1 MRRKFLTTIFILF
14 GALLPVTPAFAA
26 PEDEQVEVTDQAE
39 GSEDSEGSDGSD
51 VYQSQYTG
59 FDGYDIGYSGPIDI
73 VSGQPVEE
81 GGDDDNGGELVRIS
95 DGVNFDR
102 FSQRYIFSV
111 GNARVLSSVADGMTV
126 TDKVILSKDGEM
138 NLAVYHDGES
148 MDEIPAEITDP
159 GEYVVTTWTDNS
171 KTQLLSFQI
180 VNSVTGMLKQYNLPV
195 GFTVD
200 KVVRDGQTLSHGNTT
215 VEFKEEGEYIVDYSC
230 TATSVEYTLKVRIDH
245 TPPAIT
251 FGGLDENDE
260 ARGPVTVEGLEEGD
274 KIVIIFGEDEEVTL
288 DDDNQVSETGYYHV
302 TVTDAAGNT
311 IEKEFRILLY
321 LNFNATLF
329 IVAFVLVIAGVI
341 IALKVSRKRLRVR

>member
-14 GALLPVTPAFAA
+14 GALLPVSPALAA
-26 PEDEQVEVTDQAE
+26 PEDDASAEVTDE
-39 GSEDSEGSDGSD
+39 SEDTENSWAQYGGS
-51 VYQSQYTG
+51 
-59 FDGYDIGYSGPIDI
+59 DGYDIGYTGPIDI

-81 GGDDDNGGELVRIS
+81 NGDDNDGGELVRIS
-95 DGVNFDR
+95 EGVNFDR

-111 GNARVLSSVADGMTV
+111 GNARVLCSVADGMTV
-126 TDKVILSKDGEM
+126 TDKVVLSKDGEM
-138 NLAVYHDGES
+138 NMAVYHDGETMS
-148 MDEIPAEITDP
+148 EIPSEITEP

-180 VNSVTGMLKQYNLPV
+180 VNSVTGQLSLYKLPT
-195 GFTVD
+195 GFVVD
-200 KVVRDGQTLSHGNTT
+200 KVVRDGQSLSHGNTT

-230 TATSVEYTLKVRIDH
+230 SATSVAYTLKVRIDH

-251 FGGLDENDE
+251 FVGLDENDE

-274 KIVIIFGEDEEVTL
+274 KISIIFGEEDEVAL
-288 DDDNQVSETGYYHV
+288 DDENQLSETGYYHV
-302 TVTDAAGNT
+302 VVTDPAGNT
-311 IEKEFRILLY
+311 VERDFRILLY